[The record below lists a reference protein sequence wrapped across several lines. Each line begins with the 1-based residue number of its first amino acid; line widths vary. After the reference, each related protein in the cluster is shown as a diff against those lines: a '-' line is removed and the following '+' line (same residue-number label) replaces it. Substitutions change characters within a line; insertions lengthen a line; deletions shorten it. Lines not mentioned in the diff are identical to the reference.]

1 MMAEKKAAARGKY
14 SKEVEE
20 IRRLQDLNRILKAGD
35 LANAVLSDSAKESE
49 TMPGNVL
56 DSLLEQ
62 ADTEERSSGRGLEII
77 ERLTTTTGESTIT
90 RTKKTKVSKTGKEQV
105 KVQRALH
112 FVKKS
117 RKAQRR

>member
-90 RTKKTKVSKTGKEQV
+90 RTKKTKVSKTGKGQV

>member
-1 MMAEKKAAARGKY
+1 MAEKKARGKY

-20 IRRLQDLNRILKAGD
+20 IRRLQDLNKILKAGD

-49 TMPGNVL
+49 TMSGSVL

-62 ADTEERSSGRGLEII
+62 ADTEEHSSGRGLEII
-77 ERLTTTTGESTIT
+77 ERLTTTTPDSTIT
-90 RTKKTKVSKTGKEQV
+90 RTKKTKVSRSGKGKV

-112 FVKKS
+112 FIKRQKKE
-117 RKAQRR
+117 RKR